1 MIFQAISNLMWQ
13 SLGSFT
19 LNEEW
24 QLTLPVPVN
33 AEIFRITH
41 LSVPAKQDYVK
52 AVIAQGFQDDAV
64 LSILAPQRLTC
75 RQEKEIFSFPSLDNL
90 EKRIVF
96 KRLDKAS
103 EIIWIIQIE
112 SKNTMLIASNKPQ
125 VTSAQALPDISLTNT
140 KAVIVSEKTDGSR
153 RNYLISNL
161 GLATAYFKYVPL
173 GTDPTATSLTISST
187 DYDFLLA
194 SGDKW
199 LDSTLSQNGIVGIT
213 ANALSTAKI
222 KAVQYLYL

>member
-1 MIFQAISNLMWQ
+1 MWE
-13 SLGSFT
+13 SLGNFT
-19 LNEEW
+19 INEEW
-24 QLTLPVPVN
+24 QLTLPVN

-41 LSVPAKQDYVK
+41 LSVPIKQEYIK
-52 AVIAQGFQDDAV
+52 AVVAQGFQDDDTII
-64 LSILAPQRLTC
+64 SISSPQRLTC

-90 EKRIVF
+90 EKQIVF

-103 EIIWIIQIE
+103 EIIWKIQIE

-125 VTSAQALPDISLTNT
+125 ITSAQALPDVSLTNT
-140 KAVIVSEKTDGSR
+140 KVVIVPEKTDSSR

-173 GTDPTATSLTISST
+173 GVDPTATSFTISST
-187 DYDFLLA
+187 DYDFSVA

-199 LDSTLSQNGIVGIT
+199 LDSTLSQNGVVAVT